1 LKVGDLV
8 RDKSTNETVLIVRV
22 KPEYSDAFSSERL
35 VWDFEVLNNGRLYN
49 VDVDDLEALDG
60 SSS

>member
-1 LKVGDLV
+1 MKVGDLV

-60 SSS
+60 SNS

>member
-1 LKVGDLV
+1 MKVGDLV

-35 VWDFEVLNNGRLYN
+35 VWDFEVLNAGRLYN

-60 SSS
+60 SNP

>member
-1 LKVGDLV
+1 MKVGDLV

-35 VWDFEVLNNGRLYN
+35 VWDFEVLNDGLLYN
-49 VDVDDLEALDG
+49 VDVYYLESIDD
-60 SSS
+60 SNP

>member
-1 LKVGDLV
+1 MKIGDLV

-35 VWDFEVLNNGRLYN
+35 VWDFEVLNDGRLYN

-60 SSS
+60 SNP

>member
-1 LKVGDLV
+1 MKIGDLV
-8 RDKSTNETVLIVRV
+8 RDRSTNETVLIVRT
-22 KPEYSDAFSSERL
+22 KPEYSDDYGERL

>member
-1 LKVGDLV
+1 MKVGDLV
-8 RDKSTNETVLIVRV
+8 RDKSTNETVLIVKA

-35 VWDFEVLNNGRLYN
+35 VWDFEVLNDGRLYN

-60 SSS
+60 SNP

>member
-1 LKVGDLV
+1 MKTGDLA
-8 RDKSTNETVLIVRV
+8 RDRSTSETVLIVRT
-22 KPEYSDAFSSERL
+22 KPEYSDGFGERL

-60 SSS
+60 SNS

>member
-1 LKVGDLV
+1 MKVGDLV

-35 VWDFEVLNNGRLYN
+35 VWDFEVLNDGRLYN
-49 VDVDDLEALDG
+49 VDVDDLEALDD
-60 SSS
+60 SNP